1 MIHYV
6 SMSKL
11 RNHLDFDVSLFKT
24 SVIIADLPLL
34 HKDGVSKKE
43 ELIITKDSWA
53 LWWKVIYKAQI
64 SVNPYHVY
72 KYSAHF

>member
-6 SMSKL
+6 SMSTL
-11 RNHLDFDVSLFKT
+11 LNHLDFDVSLLKT

-43 ELIITKDSWA
+43 ELIITKDC
-53 LWWKVIYKAQI
+53 
-64 SVNPYHVY
+64 
-72 KYSAHF
+72 